1 MRSLLLSQSLRAGS
15 SSEIPRA
22 WQWFKNHQK
31 LALVYGNQSEQEYST
46 ILTFLFLDV
55 RSFTIDV
62 SASLLDS
69 REAIETL
76 RVVHV
81 PSAGYWLIGS
91 LANFVRVHRFV
102 YDKAK
107 LEMTTH
113 VLFEDAGD
121 GQAPL
126 GPIYTLGKR
135 EEQCAVIYRRPEAD
149 FMGDTL
155 IYLSRGKIF
164 GDSLEQTVLGEG
176 DAALVCAH
184 AETTLLLTL
193 NPRKGETT
201 WGWGL
206 RLSCYTSSSF
216 ARLWQRE
223 LGLFFPDAPTP
234 PLTGENDLEWLGINA
249 TILPGQF
256 SPGSTQ
262 QSWIV
267 GATMVDIFQIS
278 GRGHSSLEASLVRK
292 QASLLAWLDDT
303 GQELWRC
310 SDALGLR
317 LQFCQI
323 GVVVVGVDLYEGRWR
338 LWTWHPHQ
346 HLALQHIV
354 PLDQGLLRAH
364 VLREENGES
373 QQFWLLEEFENGIKV
388 SHYATAFF
396 QEVPSTT
403 WLSNRHL
410 LKPQIGVGLLN
421 WHEERDAWVDGNT
434 LFFLCL
440 DEKQQLSLYQVE

>member
-1 MRSLLLSQSLRAGS
+1 MHSTFLSHFLGTRPTSL
-15 SSEIPRA
+15 IPHG
-22 WQWFKNHQK
+22 WQWFHDQQM
-31 LALVYGNQSEQEYST
+31 LALVYSEFDQQSYSSRCFFVLFDVPTRT
-46 ILTFLFLDV
+46 IQHSTAWDYLGG
-55 RSFTIDV
+55 
-62 SASLLDS
+62 
-69 REAIETL
+69 EIETL
-76 RVVHV
+76 RVVYV
-81 PSAGYWLIGS
+81 PHDQSWVVSSVSDSVLI
-91 LANFVRVHRFV
+91 HRFTFEEPKQ
-102 YDKAK
+102 DISAQ
-107 LEMTTH
+107 
-113 VLFEDAGD
+113 VLFEDRTND
-121 GQAPL
+121 QVWI
-126 GPIYTLGKR
+126 GPIYAFWQEKK
-135 EEQCAVIYRRPEAD
+135 QCVVIYQKPEAD
-149 FMGDTL
+149 FAGDTL
-155 IYLSRGKIF
+155 IYMGKGTLF
-164 GDSLEQTVLGEG
+164 DASQERTVLGDG
-176 DAALVCAH
+176 NAALVCAH
-184 AETTLLLTL
+184 ADTTLLLTL

-206 RLSCYTSSSF
+206 RLSCYASSSF

-223 LGLFFPDAPTP
+223 LDLSIPDAPTP
-234 PLTGENDLEWLGINA
+234 LLTGENDLEWLGINA

-373 QQFWLLEEFENGIKV
+373 QQFWLLEEFENGIKI

-396 QEVPSTT
+396 QEAPSTT

-410 LKPQIGVGLLN
+410 LEPQNGCGSLN
-421 WHEERDAWVDGNT
+421 WHEEIDAWVDGNT